1 MLRAAVRIIRAD
13 FATRPLHAALTG
25 LVIAI
30 AAGTLLVTMYM
41 RASLDEPYDQL
52 RAATY
57 AADAYGIGQLSDLS
71 GLSRMPGVA
80 SSEPPRP
87 LLDATIEFGR
97 ERDVM
102 TLIDTPG
109 AARLDRPRVIT
120 GRAAR
125 APGEVLLDHVL
136 ADFKGVRAGSTLEL
150 GTGAHRLRLRVVG
163 TGAWTHPGPV
173 GWVLPGG
180 VAAAQRAIGGRIQY
194 AVAVRLRDP
203 RSSVAFAEAAAQRFR
218 ARDLNVQEWQATR
231 DEFTDDS
238 RRMLD
243 DHQRHNRARPDRR
256 GLHARDRD
264 RRARDRAAPPDR
276 AAARGRD
283 HPAAGDGADDRPL
296 RGPGPD
302 RRAPGAAGR
311 RADCARPRRRHR
323 AARSPCPRPGFRA
336 RAGGCSR
343 WR

>member
-13 FATRPLHAALTG
+13 FATRPLHAVLTG

-30 AAGTLLVTMYM
+30 AAGTLLVTMYL

-52 RAATY
+52 RAATH
-57 AADAYGIGQLSDLS
+57 AADAYGIGPLGDVSA
-71 GLSRMPGVA
+71 LSRMPGVA

-97 ERDVM
+97 DRDVM
-102 TLIDTPG
+102 TLIDTP
-109 AARLDRPRVIT
+109 AAGRLDRPRVIS

-125 APGEVLLDHVL
+125 APGEVLLDHTL

-150 GTGAHRLRLRVVG
+150 GTGARRLRLRVVG

-180 VAAAQRAIGGRIQY
+180 VAAAQREIGGRVQY

-203 RSSVAFAEAAAQRFR
+203 GSSVAFAEAAAQRFR
-218 ARDLNVQEWQATR
+218 SRDLNVQEWQATR

-238 RRMLD
+238 RRMLTIISATTVLGLIGAAFTLATAIGGRVIA
-243 DHQRHNRARPDRR
+243 QRRQIGLLRAVGITPLQAT
-256 GLHARDRD
+256 GLMIAHYAGL
-264 RRARDRAAPPDR
+264 ALIAAPLGLLGGALLAPGLVDDT
-276 AAARGRD
+276 AHALAM
-283 HPAAGDGADDRPL
+283 PAPGI
-296 RGPGPD
+296 PGP
-302 RRAPGAAGR
+302 
-311 RADCARPRRRHR
+311 
-323 AARSPCPRPGFRA
+323 
-336 RAGGCSR
+336 SR
-343 WR
+343 